1 MHEEICTL
9 CRPVDVGRRS
19 VELFLYD
26 LYGTI
31 NVLNVLASR
40 YAAAHERFK
49 DLEGQ
54 LREARCDPTFV
65 SRFGRCPR
73 YEVMQSAVRESR

>member
-19 VELFLYD
+19 LELF

-65 SRFGRCPR
+65 SRFGRDATLKVPK
-73 YEVMQSAVRESR
+73 V